1 MDEKM
6 YVGDV
11 YSQIAKYFDNTR
23 SYIWPWIRDVMQ
35 EIPSNSTILDIGCGN
50 GRNMQACPSNCQV
63 FGIDQ
68 CPELVQI
75 CQKRNLHAIV
85 GDMCQMPFQDES
97 FDLLLMI
104 ASFHHLS
111 SVERRQQCLQEC
123 YRILKSN
130 DNVNGNGNLLIAT
143 WCCKNEGDINIVDKI
158 ILYIVDRY
166 FNSSLTWI
174 SIDTYKKHLNQL
186 KFNNI
191 KCDEWT
197 KNVSIF
203 WIYVLKSIFTRKGLY
218 AMFCQ
223 GNQYYSS
230 SN

>member
-123 YRILKSN
+123 YRILKPEQKMVFS
-130 DNVNGNGNLLIAT
+130 V
-143 WCCKNEGDINIVDKI
+143 W
-158 ILYIVDRY
+158 
-166 FNSSLTWI
+166 
-174 SIDTYKKHLNQL
+174 SIKT
-186 KFNNI
+186 F
-191 KCDEWT
+191 
-197 KNVSIF
+197 S
-203 WIYVLKSIFTRKGLY
+203 
-218 AMFCQ
+218 
-223 GNQYYSS
+223 
-230 SN
+230 